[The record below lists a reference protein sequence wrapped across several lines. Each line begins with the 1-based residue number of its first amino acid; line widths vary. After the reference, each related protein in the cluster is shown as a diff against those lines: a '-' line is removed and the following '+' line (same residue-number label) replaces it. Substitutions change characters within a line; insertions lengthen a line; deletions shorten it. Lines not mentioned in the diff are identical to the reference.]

1 MASNALGF
9 SSLGYH
15 KELGQDGNTLQVNG
29 EGPEDL
35 HNAKLMVQDQGEED
49 SWTKQKLNAEGIMVS
64 IISSLESENEEF
76 GSKCCT
82 DKIKNFYD
90 AK

>member
-82 DKIKNFYD
+82 DNQNFL
-90 AK
+90 